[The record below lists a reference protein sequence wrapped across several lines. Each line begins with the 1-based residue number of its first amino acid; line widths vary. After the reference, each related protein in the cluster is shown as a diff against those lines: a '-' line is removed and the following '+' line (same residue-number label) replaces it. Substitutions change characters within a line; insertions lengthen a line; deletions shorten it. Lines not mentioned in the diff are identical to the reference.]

1 MLSGR
6 HDPRANTTRTR
17 RAAEARWAGA
27 VGFVGLLPSGHT
39 GPLDARRR
47 VHPAGAAGSARHL
60 GELIDDVRD
69 LTGVVSGRI
78 GLVDERRD
86 LDRVVGEVVGP
97 MAARKE
103 LDVEASVNP
112 RA

>member
-1 MLSGR
+1 
-6 HDPRANTTRTR
+6 
-17 RAAEARWAGA
+17 
-27 VGFVGLLPSGHT
+27 VGFVGLLLPSGHT
-39 GPLDARRR
+39 GPLDARHR

-86 LDRVVGEVVGP
+86 LDRVVGEVVGVVGP

-103 LDVEASVNP
+103 LDVEASVDP